1 MPALLLK
8 NLKTYY
14 DLMDKH
20 AKEYKKLKEKYP
32 DDILLYQVGIF
43 YRIMLEDAG
52 KAAQVTGLKL
62 MMQGAVSE
70 AYEVCGFPK
79 SGLDKYVGKLI
90 RAGFSVVVA
99 DQVKD
104 EDGRIR
110 REVVETIRVVA
121 SDEWRVARKLTTS
134 HSPLTTN

>member
-1 MPALLLK
+1 
-8 NLKTYY
+8 
-14 DLMDKH
+14 MDKH

-52 KAAQVTGLKL
+52 KVAKVTGLKL
-62 MMQGAVSE
+62 MMQGVVSE

-90 RAGFSVVVA
+90 RAGFSVAIA
-99 DQVKD
+99 DQIKN
-104 EDGRIR
+104 EDGQIL
-110 REVVETIRVVA
+110 REVVEHVGSREQATGR
-121 SDEWRVARKLTTS
+121 
-134 HSPLTTN
+134 